1 MNSKCLKNSL
11 LKAMYQML
19 EGMGDP
25 PSGDPAR
32 RAQVG

>member
-1 MNSKCLKNSL
+1 
-11 LKAMYQML
+11 MYQML

-32 RAQVG
+32 RAQVGLISPNGRV